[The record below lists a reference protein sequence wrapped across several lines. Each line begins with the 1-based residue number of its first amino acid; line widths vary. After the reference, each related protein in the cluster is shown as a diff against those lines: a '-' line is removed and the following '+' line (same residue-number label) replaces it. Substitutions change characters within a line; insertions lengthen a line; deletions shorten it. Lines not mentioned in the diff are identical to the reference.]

1 MLYYAKM
8 KGREMIDF
16 LKETALMAGALVKA
30 GRERLSA
37 DAIHAKGTP
46 TDMVTDIDRE
56 VEKFIVTRVRE
67 RYPDHGF
74 IGEEYGASAAER
86 EYCWIIDP
94 IDGTT
99 SFIHDFPF
107 DAVSIAIYK
116 NGKPFAGAVF
126 APAMNE
132 FFLAES
138 GKGAFLNG
146 RAIHVSGCAKLME
159 SLLGTGFVCVRAGI
173 KPDNFDYLPAI
184 AYATQGFRRCGA
196 ASLGLCYVAAG
207 RFEAYWELL
216 LNIYDIAAGALI
228 VQEAGGQVT
237 DLRGGGAYPA
247 KGILASNGL
256 IHEPMLDFFREKK

>member
-1 MLYYAKM
+1 MERMTRFRARILLLLFLVGLGFYALKLY
-8 KGREMIDF
+8 DF
-16 LKETALMAGALVKA
+16 
-30 GRERLSA
+30 
-37 DAIHAKGTP
+37 P
-46 TDMVTDIDRE
+46 
-56 VEKFIVTRVRE
+56 VTR
-67 RYPDHGF
+67 G
-74 IGEEYGASAAER
+74 I
-86 EYCWIIDP
+86 
-94 IDGTT
+94 
-99 SFIHDFPF
+99 FIHDFPF
-107 DAVSIAIYK
+107 YAVSIAIYK

-146 RAIHVSGCAKLME
+146 RAIHVSGCAKLGE

-216 LNIYDIAAGALI
+216 LNI
-228 VQEAGGQVT
+228 
-237 DLRGGGAYPA
+237 
-247 KGILASNGL
+247 
-256 IHEPMLDFFREKK
+256 